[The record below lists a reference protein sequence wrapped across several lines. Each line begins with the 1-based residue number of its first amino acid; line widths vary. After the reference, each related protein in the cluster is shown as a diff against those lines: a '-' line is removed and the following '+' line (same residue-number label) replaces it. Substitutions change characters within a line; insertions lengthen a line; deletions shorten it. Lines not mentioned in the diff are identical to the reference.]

1 MVYSPKKNYF
11 APAIIILVLLLILI
25 LNFFIKPNLTVKT
38 VCEVF
43 PKEKWILTKGDNGQ
57 IISRVIDYTKGRTV
71 QYNLN
76 LFERGEQVFLKFSS
90 DKNRL
95 ISSGDTV
102 VSIISSDV
110 RERVVEIE
118 GDLEVAKASLKSQNT
133 GEKES
138 LINEAKA
145 RLNYTEEKIS
155 EQNVLLKKAET
166 LYEKGLSSQQEFD
179 TQKWIVDLLEIEKKI
194 YKAQLQNLSTG
205 AKSEEIN
212 LLKSQINSF
221 DSRLKLLKT
230 RQDGLTITAPISGY
244 LSDVFSPDTLVSLI
258 NDREIILHAPIRIED
273 IELLKSGQIIRLR
286 ISDLE
291 EEYKGL
297 IISISREVK
306 FINNQQVAFISIEI
320 DNNNGKL
327 LPGMIKESYLN
338 IKEISF
344 FEYISRF
351 LST

>member
-145 RLNYTEEKIS
+145 RLSYTEEKIS
-155 EQNVLLKKAET
+155 EQNVLLKKTET

-244 LSDVFSPDTLVSLI
+244 LSDVFSSDTLVSLI

-291 EEYKGL
+291 EEYNGL